1 MNRGSPTRAPHKPQ
15 AVATYGVVGGPA
27 LEALGDPTRRA
38 IFERLVAR
46 PRSVRE
52 LADVLPVSRP
62 AVSQHLKVLK
72 LSGLVADRAVGTRR
86 IYRVDPTGIAAIRR
100 YLDIMWDDALA
111 AFAAVVEDEERKH
124 TQTDPNTNPNR

>member
-1 MNRGSPTRAPHKPQ
+1 MQQVRSRST
-15 AVATYGVVGGPA
+15 GGQV

-38 IFERLVAR
+38 IFEQLAGR

-72 LSGLVADRAVGTRR
+72 ASGLVIDRADGTRR
-86 IYRVDPTGIAAIRR
+86 IYRVDPAGVAAMRD
-100 YLDIMWDDALA
+100 YLDAMWDAALT
-111 AFAAVVEDEERKH
+111 AFAAAVERDVTTGEIDEEEA
-124 TQTDPNTNPNR
+124 DA